1 MALASAPHHLAA
13 AMTDH
18 RFQNRRAEE
27 IVDQLFPHGAGR
39 LAQLERLDPAFARYL
54 EDVVY
59 GGLYA
64 RDVLDQ
70 RTRELCAL
78 AALTVIGR
86 PAQIRVHILAALR
99 AGATRAE
106 VQEVI
111 FQVTTYAGLP
121 ASLGGLEVMEQVW
134 RDLDAGSAP
143 PSGAPPG

>member
-1 MALASAPHHLAA
+1 M
-13 AMTDH
+13 MDH

-78 AALTVIGR
+78 AALTVVGR

-106 VQEVI
+106 IQEVI

-121 ASLGGLEVMEQVW
+121 ASLGGLEVMEQLW
-134 RDLDAGSAP
+134 RDLDAGSP
-143 PSGAPPG
+143 PPAQTPPG

>member
-1 MALASAPHHLAA
+1 
-13 AMTDH
+13 MTEH
-18 RFQNRRAEE
+18 RFHNPRAEE
-27 IVDQLFPHGAGR
+27 IVERLFPHGPGR
-39 LAQLERLDPAFARYL
+39 LAQLGRLDPAFGRYV

-78 AALTVIGR
+78 AALTVVGR
-86 PAQIRVHILAALR
+86 PAQIRVHVLAALR

-106 VQEVI
+106 IQEVI

-121 ASLGGLEVMEQVW
+121 AALGGLEAMEQVW
-134 RDLDAGSAP
+134 RDLGAGSGP
-143 PSGAPPG
+143 PGGAPPG